1 MSEQDILSSGQ
12 LPANQEQGEDAQAP
26 KAPIK
31 RRPKPVPVASPV
43 DVSTSGESTPDT
55 RKNPPKRPGP
65 SGQERPRIAAQVQI
79 MDGEV
84 LEKLQKKKAAKK
96 AAQDSAF
103 PPPPIA
109 EEPVVYQ
116 SVEVPSVMATS
127 APASGELPEQEPQSY
142 AHAEGGGDYG
152 HASAASEVLA
162 GVSAGEGVVS
172 LAEDVGVELAEG
184 MQYSQEAIQRD
195 FAAEAEPVGS
205 APDQEIPPPPLPPVS
220 DNIFLSSEPYPAQ
233 AVPPPPPPPPFVPV
247 SQAQEEPAVDLSSPP
262 SPEAYPDPVGA
273 GEAIAAEDTVTA
285 EEAVAVMEAA
295 LESGVTMEEV
305 AQDEVAQDEVLFSVP
320 QNEDFSPT
328 WQNVGESVAAQ
339 PLAEPQPLL
348 EQQPLP
354 EAQPLPD
361 PQYVDSLSEE
371 MTAAAYP
378 SEETTLPPAYAEEQS
393 QAAYVEEQP
402 QAAYAEETSASFE
415 AVSEQA
421 VEQSPEQEVSEPVV
435 DYEAAPLSE
444 EGDEQLPATEA
455 SEQGSDL
462 HVATQAE
469 AEYPVSAPVEVSE
482 APASISIAEKA
493 VPTPAPVEEAEYA
506 APISVEVSEAP
517 ASIPVA
523 EVEAPVTV
531 AEAAEAPAP
540 VVEVPAVPA
549 EETIA
554 GSVEE
559 SSTGG
564 DSQEASQAAGEREA
578 ADQEGT
584 GQENEAVAASGTE
597 TPENKEDTVLS
608 ADSQQGTNGDIGANG
623 KPRIRIPW
631 DDSAQDEEFGDSD
644 AEQPYQEKDAASLE
658 EERPRNADRRLSDEA
673 TAAFDDRSL
682 SFEKKYPSS
691 TRIGGSMNGG
701 VNGGTNG
708 GRIPPPGAAGDKGAW
723 LWLPKGVEQRLPWR
737 SRHPI
742 LFWGVILLFC
752 ALVFNAGR
760 LSMSGIPFVGS
771 KLAVINLEGVILDS
785 ESVVKWIDR
794 IAMDD
799 SYKGALLRINSP
811 GGAVGPSQEIY
822 AAVKRL
828 DARKPVV
835 ASLGTLAASGGYYA
849 ALGAREIVAGPST
862 ITGSVGIK
870 MQVPNMEGL
879 MRTLGVSERTLVS
892 GAYKDA
898 GSMWRQMSQEEEEY
912 FYGIMDDMYEEF
924 VGVIAHERKISM
936 ADMARVADGKAMTG
950 RQAMLLKLVDA
961 LGDRQEA
968 LARLKAHCRIDENTI
983 LPLVEGPRSQVGF
996 LKELLLS
1003 LVNMLQEQKSV
1014 HVQPM
1019 FLY

>member
-26 KAPIK
+26 KAPIR
-31 RRPKPVPVASPV
+31 RRPKPVSVASPV

-55 RKNPPKRPGP
+55 RKNLHKKPGP

-96 AAQDSAF
+96 ASQDSA
-103 PPPPIA
+103 PPAPIA

-116 SVEVPSVMATS
+116 SVEVPSAMATG
-127 APASGELPEQEPQSY
+127 APASGELPEQELQAY
-142 AHAEGGGDYG
+142 AHADGGVDYG
-152 HASAASEVLA
+152 HAQAANEVLA

-172 LAEDVGVELAEG
+172 LAEDVGVELTEG
-184 MQYSQEAIQRD
+184 LQHSREAIQRD

-205 APDQEIPPPPLPPVS
+205 APDQEIPPPSLPPVS

-247 SQAQEEPAVDLSSPP
+247 SQTQEEPVVDLSPPPPPP
-262 SPEAYPDPVGA
+262 SPEAYSDPVGA
-273 GEAIAAEDTVTA
+273 GEAIAVEQTVTA

-295 LESGVTMEEV
+295 PESGVTME
-305 AQDEVAQDEVLFSVP
+305 EVAQDEVLFSVP
-320 QNEDFSPT
+320 QNEDYSPT
-328 WQNVGESVAAQ
+328 WQNEGESVAAQ
-339 PLAEPQPLL
+339 PLSEPQPLL
-348 EQQPLP
+348 EQQPLPEPQQLP

-371 MTAAAYP
+371 MTEAVYP
-378 SEETTLPPAYAEEQS
+378 SEETTPPPAYAEEQS
-393 QAAYVEEQP
+393 QAAYTEEQP
-402 QAAYAEETSASFE
+402 QVAYADETSPSFE
-415 AVSEQA
+415 AASEQA
-421 VEQSPEQEVSEPVV
+421 VEQSPEQEVSAPIV

-444 EGDEQLPATEA
+444 GGDELLPATEA

-469 AEYPVSAPVEVSE
+469 AEYPASAPVEV
-482 APASISIAEKA
+482 
-493 VPTPAPVEEAEYA
+493 T
-506 APISVEVSEAP
+506 EAP

-523 EVEAPVTV
+523 EVEAPAPV
-531 AEAAEAPAP
+531 AEAVEAPAP
-540 VVEVPAVPA
+540 VVEAPAVQA
-549 EETIA
+549 EEAVA

-559 SSTGG
+559 SPAGE

-578 ADQEGT
+578 ADQEAT

-597 TPENKEDTVLS
+597 TPEDKENTVLS
-608 ADSQQGTNGDIGANG
+608 ADSQQGANGDIGANG

-631 DDSAQDEEFGDSD
+631 DDNAQDEEFGDSD
-644 AEQPYQEKDAASLE
+644 AEQPHQEKDAASLE
-658 EERPRNADRRLSDEA
+658 EERPGNADRRLSDEA
-673 TAAFDDRSL
+673 TAAFGDRSL

-701 VNGGTNG
+701 VNGGMNG
-708 GRIPPPGAAGDKGAW
+708 GRIPPPGAAGNGGAW

-961 LGDRQEA
+961 LGDKQEA

-983 LPLVEGPRSQVGF
+983 MPLVEGPRTQIGF

-1003 LVNMLQEQKSV
+1003 LLNMFQEQKSV